1 MEAKRSRGRCES
13 TATRPRTVWPT
24 PAERQARQGGDAAVG
39 QARGARI
46 CSSRRTRERL
56 TACAVRWSFAFT
68 LPTVWRALAGFSLAA
83 ETMLRL
89 IRTSVILLFAVMTI
103 ALVVMAL
110 SLRDQFGPWDV
121 EAAALKWAGDGE
133 AQKPR
138 REGGRWEVDVVRA
151 DGSMVQVSVGDDLEL
166 LGLDE
171 ELGPAGTL
179 APDELRGTA
188 RARAVRTAFAE
199 TRPGQVT
206 SVERDSSGQI
216 EVCIRMRA
224 GRQVEVELDHMLRV
238 VEVESDD
245 PCDG

>member
-1 MEAKRSRGRCES
+1 M
-13 TATRPRTVWPT
+13 
-24 PAERQARQGGDAAVG
+24 
-39 QARGARI
+39 
-46 CSSRRTRERL
+46 L
-56 TACAVRWSFAFT
+56 T
-68 LPTVWRALAGFSLAA
+68 
-83 ETMLRL
+83 L
-89 IRTSVILLFAVMTI
+89 IRTSVIVLLAAMTT

-110 SLRDQFGPWDV
+110 DRRQQAGPWD
-121 EAAALKWAGDGE
+121 AAAVALHVVPDGV
-133 AQKPR
+133 AQNSR

-151 DGSMVQVSVGDDLEL
+151 DGSMVQVSVGDDFEL

-179 APDELRGTA
+179 APDELTGTA
-188 RARAVRTAFAE
+188 RRRAVRTAFAV

-216 EVCIRMRA
+216 EVCIRMRT
-224 GRQVEVELDHMLRV
+224 GRQVEVELDHMFRV

>member
-1 MEAKRSRGRCES
+1 M
-13 TATRPRTVWPT
+13 
-24 PAERQARQGGDAAVG
+24 
-39 QARGARI
+39 
-46 CSSRRTRERL
+46 
-56 TACAVRWSFAFT
+56 
-68 LPTVWRALAGFSLAA
+68 
-83 ETMLRL
+83 
-89 IRTSVILLFAVMTI
+89 SVIILFAAMTT

-110 SLRDQFGPWDV
+110 DRRQQAGPWDA
-121 EAAALKWAGDGE
+121 EAVALHVVPDGV

-179 APDELRGTA
+179 APDELTGTA
-188 RARAVRTAFAE
+188 RRRAVRTAFAE
-199 TRPGQVT
+199 TRPGQVA
-206 SVERDSSGQI
+206 SVERDLSGQI
-216 EVCIRMRA
+216 EVCIRMRS
-224 GRQVEVELDHMLRV
+224 GRQVEVELDHMFRV